1 MSKIL
6 DGKQL
11 ADNLNVKLKRRVSR
25 LKHLGIIPGLAVIL
39 VGNDP
44 ASLIYV
50 RNKQIVSKQ
59 LGLNFYL
66 KKFSSTVSNKSLFL
80 EIKKLNEN
88 KKIHGIILQLPLPK
102 KLDTFKLLLS
112 INPLK
117 DVDGLHPINLG
128 LLALNKPM
136 FIPATPKGI
145 MDILNHYK
153 ICVKSKHVVL
163 VGFGKVVGMPLS
175 LLLANHQ
182 ATVSIAQDTT
192 WHLGKLTKQADI
204 LITATGK
211 ANLIKGHM
219 LKKNVVVI
227 DAGIS
232 KLKSKFVGDVDIKS
246 VSLIAKYITPVPGGV
261 GPMTVSSL
269 MHNVINS
276 ASQKDILTPIK

>member
-1 MSKIL
+1 MAKIL

-11 ADNLNVKLKRRVSR
+11 ANNLNDKLKRKVVKLKR
-25 LKHLGIIPGLAVIL
+25 LGVTPGLAVIL
-39 VGNDP
+39 VGNNP
-44 ASLIYV
+44 ASSVYV
-50 RNKQIVSKQ
+50 RNKQIVSKY

-66 KKFSSTVSNKSLFL
+66 KKFNSTVSNKTLFL
-80 EIKKLNEN
+80 EIKKLNKD
-88 KKIHGIILQLPLPK
+88 KKVHGIILQLPLPK
-102 KLDTFKLLLS
+102 KLDTFKLLLA
-112 INPLK
+112 IDPLK

-128 LLALNKPM
+128 LLALNKPI

-145 MDILNHYK
+145 IDILNHYN
-153 ICVKSKHVVL
+153 IHIKSKHVVL
-163 VGFGKVVGMPLS
+163 IGFGKVVGMPLS

-192 WHLGKLTKQADI
+192 RHLDRLTKQADI

-211 ANLIKGHM
+211 PKLIKGNM
-219 LKKNVVVI
+219 LKKGVVII

-232 KLKSKFVGDVDIKS
+232 KVKSKFVGDVDEKS

-276 ASQKDILTPIK
+276 ASRKDILAPVK

>member
-50 RNKQIVSKQ
+50 RNKQIVSKR

-80 EIKKLNEN
+80 EIRKLNKN
-88 KKIHGIILQLPLPK
+88 KKIHGIVLQLPLPK

-112 INPLK
+112 IDPLK

-128 LLALNKPM
+128 LLALNRPM

-145 MDILNHYK
+145 MDMLNHYK
-153 ICVKSKHVVL
+153 IRVKSKHVVL

-192 WHLGKLTKQADI
+192 WHLDKLTKQADI

-211 ANLIKGHM
+211 ANLIKGRM
-219 LKKNVVVI
+219 LKKGVIVI

-246 VSLIAKYITPVPGGV
+246 VSLIAEYITPVPGGV

-276 ASQKDILTPIK
+276 ASQKDILIPTK

>member
-1 MSKIL
+1 MAKIL

-11 ADNLNVKLKRRVSR
+11 ANSLNDKLKLRVNKLKRS
-25 LKHLGIIPGLAVIL
+25 GIIPGLAVVL
-39 VGNDP
+39 VGDDP

-50 RNKQIVSKQ
+50 RNKQILSEK

-66 KKFSSTVSNKSLFL
+66 KKFSSTVSNKSLFS
-80 EIKKLNEN
+80 EINKLNKD
-88 KKIHGIILQLPLPK
+88 KKVHGIILQLPLPK
-102 KLDTFKLLLS
+102 KLDTFKLLLA
-112 INPLK
+112 IDPLK

-145 MDILNHYK
+145 MDILDHYK
-153 ICVKSKHVVL
+153 IKVKSKRVVL

-175 LLLANHQ
+175 LLLANHK

-192 WHLGKLTKQADI
+192 WHLDRLTKQADI

-211 ANLIKGHM
+211 AKLIKGNM
-219 LKKNVVVI
+219 LKKGVVVI

-232 KLKSKFVGDVDIKS
+232 KIKSKFVGDVDKKS

-269 MHNVINS
+269 MHNVIIS
-276 ASQKDILTPIK
+276 ASRKDILTPIK

>member
-1 MSKIL
+1 MAKIL

-11 ADNLNVKLKRRVSR
+11 ANNLNDKLKRKVVKLKR
-25 LKHLGIIPGLAVIL
+25 LGVTPGLAVIL
-39 VGNDP
+39 VGNNP
-44 ASLIYV
+44 ASSVYV
-50 RNKQIVSKQ
+50 RNKQIVSKY

-66 KKFSSTVSNKSLFL
+66 KKFNSTVSNKTLFL
-80 EIKKLNEN
+80 EIKKLNKD
-88 KKIHGIILQLPLPK
+88 KKVHGIILQLPLPK
-102 KLDTFKLLLS
+102 KLDTFKLLLA
-112 INPLK
+112 IDPLK
-117 DVDGLHPINLG
+117 DVDGLHPVNLG
-128 LLALNKPM
+128 LLALNKPI

-145 MDILNHYK
+145 IDILNHYN
-153 ICVKSKHVVL
+153 IHIKSKHVVL
-163 VGFGKVVGMPLS
+163 IGFGKVVGMPLS

-192 WHLGKLTKQADI
+192 RHLDRLTKQADI

-211 ANLIKGHM
+211 PKLIKGNM
-219 LKKNVVVI
+219 LKKGVVII

-232 KLKSKFVGDVDIKS
+232 KVKSKFVGDVDEKS

-276 ASQKDILTPIK
+276 ASRKDILAPVK

>member
-11 ADNLNVKLKRRVSR
+11 ANNLNAKLKRRVSR

-80 EIKKLNEN
+80 EINKLNKN

-112 INPLK
+112 IDPLK

-128 LLALNKPM
+128 LLALNRPM

-175 LLLANHQ
+175 LLLANRQ

-211 ANLIKGHM
+211 ANLIKGRM
-219 LKKNVVVI
+219 LKKGVIVI

-246 VSLIAKYITPVPGGV
+246 VSLIAEYITPVPGGV

-276 ASQKDILTPIK
+276 ASQKDILTLIK